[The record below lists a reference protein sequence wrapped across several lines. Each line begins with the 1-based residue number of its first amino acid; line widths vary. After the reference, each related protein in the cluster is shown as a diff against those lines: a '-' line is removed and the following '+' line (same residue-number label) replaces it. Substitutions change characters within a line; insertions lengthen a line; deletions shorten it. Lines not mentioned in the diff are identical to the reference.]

1 MFLSPLG
8 ERLGEGMQVSDM
20 LRGQA
25 DTAMIG
31 TFPMSRRFVL
41 GGASLALTA
50 CFDRPCH
57 EKNPEQRAFLEGLAR
72 LAKPALGSGNPLQV
86 EEAARQ
92 SVKLWSQIGA
102 FTDWCGTLRKIEGT
116 SQNVAVTLEIG
127 PQVTLFA
134 FNDWTLALAGSI
146 ADLFA
151 SRTREAKPPGL
162 SEGAVAALK
171 TFRLGDRVQ
180 IAGRMGE
187 IAGSSLFDI
196 SSLIGKSE
204 AENRQFLQAPRF
216 VARIESLAPPK
227 RA

>member
-1 MFLSPLG
+1 MNHGMTHPASP
-8 ERLGEGMQVSDM
+8 
-20 LRGQA
+20 A
-25 DTAMIG
+25 
-31 TFPMSRRFVL
+31 SRRTLLL
-41 GGASLALTA
+41 GSAGFALTG

-57 EKNPEQRAFLEGLAR
+57 EKNPEQRAFLEGLGR
-72 LAKPALGSGNPLQV
+72 LARPALASGNPLQV

-92 SVKLWSQIGA
+92 SVRLWSQVGS

-146 ADLFA
+146 ADLF
-151 SRTREAKPPGL
+151 STRTREAKPPGL
-162 SEGAVAALK
+162 SDSAVAALK

-180 IAGRMGE
+180 VAGRMGE
-187 IAGSSLFDI
+187 IAGSNLFDI
-196 SSLIGKSE
+196 PSLIGRSE
-204 AENRQFLQAPRF
+204 AENRQFLQTPRF
-216 VARIESLAPPK
+216 IARIESLAPPR